1 LTKTMETF
9 RSDERT
15 DIRRGDIYIADF
27 TRNGIDD
34 VHKVRPVIIVQNNV
48 GNSYSTSYI
57 AALITSKPKKDL
69 PTHIKLGNENGL
81 RKNSTVLCEHLV
93 TISRDMLMK
102 YLGTIVNTEEEKN
115 LDKALHVSLQLR

>member
-1 LTKTMETF
+1 MTKTMETF